1 MPKRPKACRLRC
13 AIYQCEGLP
22 PADSDGR
29 SDPYVEAWTPDAEYI
44 KKNKGKVVTA
54 TVQDTNNPIFYQVLE
69 IPMELGQAS
78 SSSSGSQA
86 SAFERA
92 RPIILNIWDTDED
105 LLDST
110 DDFIG
115 RAVIFLD
122 KLKEI
127 SFDDTIPYPAW
138 YPVKKGYK
146 DAYDLEHG
154 AAILASFQI
163 VDFDRTFAVA
173 AEDFVLNE
181 PFEYKAGVPY
191 PMPSLDINEFK
202 CEIMVLGLRDLVSTG
217 LLPVR
222 KAYTKFN
229 LKSLLPPDQSKA
241 ISNITTQPREGGP
254 NPNIR
259 TTL

>member
-1 MPKRPKACRLRC
+1 MKR
-13 AIYQCEGLP
+13 
-22 PADSDGR
+22 
-29 SDPYVEAWTPDAEYI
+29 
-44 KKNKGKVVTA
+44 
-54 TVQDTNNPIFYQVLE
+54 
-69 IPMELGQAS
+69 
-78 SSSSGSQA
+78 
-86 SAFERA
+86 
-92 RPIILNIWDTDED
+92 
-105 LLDST
+105 
-110 DDFIG
+110 
-115 RAVIFLD
+115 
-122 KLKEI
+122 
-127 SFDDTIPYPAW
+127 
-138 YPVKKGYK
+138 GYE

-173 AEDFVLNE
+173 AEDIVLNE
-181 PFEYKAGVPY
+181 PFEYMKDSSGAGIPY

-241 ISNITTQPREGGP
+241 ISNITTQPREGGS